1 MPKLKEHLLPRIND
15 SLRDKRAST
24 HNGTSST
31 SLEDREATPHA
42 IDPNRIFFKSD
53 RMYQH
58 HLLRVNYTTYDVR
71 RSQDL
76 INPATL
82 RRDIMMLA
90 SDRDAENDHPFW
102 FARVLGIYHV
112 NVVYAEP
119 GMLDYTSQRFDFLWV
134 RWFQSHG
141 KTSASWQ
148 EYRLDTVSFPPVA
161 HQDSFG
167 FVDPKDVLRGCHI
180 IPRFRHGKVHSDG
193 VSLSRCA
200 NDARDWTRYAI
211 NRYG

>member
-1 MPKLKEHLLPRIND
+1 
-15 SLRDKRAST
+15 
-24 HNGTSST
+24 
-31 SLEDREATPHA
+31 
-42 IDPNRIFFKSD
+42 
-53 RMYQH
+53 MYQH

-76 INPATL
+76 INPSTL

-90 SDRDAENDHPFW
+90 NDRDAENDHPFW

-112 NVVYAEP
+112 NAVYTDP

-141 KTSASWQ
+141 KTSARWQ
-148 EYRLDTVSFPPVA
+148 EHHLDTVSFPPMA

-167 FVDPKDVLRGCHI
+167 FVDPEDVLRGCHI
-180 IPRFRHGKVHSDG
+180 IPHFRHRRVHFDS

-200 NDARDWTRYAI
+200 NDGQDWNRYAV
-211 NRYG
+211 NRYGCVGLTVNVLNGHV